1 MAAPGAV
8 TDPSM
13 GAAGDGPEAR
23 PKAVPSAESLE
34 SGRGKSISPTEAPGA
49 VTIIEGDNLVA
60 AATLPSATFTLIYLD
75 PPFNTG
81 RAQERQVVTARR
93 ASTTPQEPGVAA
105 APAAESRGGA
115 EAGADSLRSYEQPAG
130 ETEIRH
136 GFHGHAYERV
146 RGMLRTYDDRFDD
159 YGAFLMPRLEEAW
172 RLLADDGTLYLHLDY
187 REAHYAKVMLDAVFG
202 RDSFLNELIWAYD
215 YGAKSRRRWPTKH
228 DTILV
233 YVKNPR
239 TYYFDSDEVDREPYM
254 APGLVTPEKA
264 ARGKLPTD
272 VWWHTIVPT
281 TGREKTG
288 YPTQKPEG
296 ILRRIIR
303 ASSRPGD
310 RVLDLFA
317 GSGTTGAV
325 ASALGRNAV
334 LVDDNPE
341 AVRVMSERM
350 PHAEVTS
357 G

>member
-1 MAAPGAV
+1 MPDPAAEPL
-8 TDPSM
+8 P
-13 GAAGDGPEAR
+13 AAEPA
-23 PKAVPSAESLE
+23 
-34 SGRGKSISPTEAPGA
+34 
-49 VTIIEGDNLVA
+49 LVA
-60 AATLPSATFTLIYLD
+60 AAGPVAEPVEAPDPSRGSVSIIQGDNLDVARTLPSGSFTLVYLD

-93 ASTTPQEPGVAA
+93 TQPEPAGDEPGT
-105 APAAESRGGA
+105 
-115 EAGADSLRSYEQPAG
+115 EQPVRSH
-130 ETEIRH
+130 EVRH
-136 GFHGHAYERV
+136 GFHGHEYERV

-172 RLLADDGTLYLHLDY
+172 RLLAADGTLYLHLDY

-202 RDSFLNELIWAYD
+202 RDCFLNELIWAYD

-233 YVKNPR
+233 YVKTPGGHVFNA
-239 TYYFDSDEVDREPYM
+239 DDIDREPYM
-254 APGLVTPEKA
+254 APGLVTAEKA

-296 ILRRIIR
+296 ILRRIVQ

-310 RVLDLFA
+310 RILDLFA

-325 ASALGRNAV
+325 ASALGRDAV
-334 LVDDNPE
+334 LVDESAE
-341 AVRVMSERM
+341 AVQVMRTRM
-350 PHAEVTS
+350 PHAEVTTA
-357 G
+357 